1 MIRLERTRTQAA
13 ISAAFRG
20 EKRILKALSLLVEA
34 GAERKFDSGYWKG
47 AKKQLKK
54 ESFGKCAYCEAPTD
68 AVAHGDVEHF
78 RPKSVYWW
86 LAYCYDNYLFSCQIC
101 NQTFKSDH
109 FPLREGG
116 AAMPEPGLPLGADD
130 AGKREFVRR
139 FAPDPLD
146 EAEGQPWVE
155 FATRCSDEGCLLLNP
170 YTDDPESH
178 FAWEADE
185 VLREV
190 ALRPARSEADP
201 FFQAAVQFYG
211 LNRPELLAERWKTY
225 RMLSTL
231 RKTFAAEELNA
242 ELRTAISAEIRQM
255 MAAEERFAGMCRYFV
270 RQVWALPLE

>member
-1 MIRLERTRTQAA
+1 MIRLERVRTQSA
-13 ISAAFRG
+13 IPAAFRG
-20 EKRILKALSLLVEA
+20 EKRILKALSLLVAA
-34 GAERKFDSGYWKG
+34 GADREFDSRHWKG

-54 ESFGKCAYCEAPTD
+54 ETAGKCAYCEAPTD
-68 AVAHGDVEHF
+68 VVAHGDVEHF

-86 LAYCYDNYLFSCQIC
+86 LAYCYDNYLYSCQIC

-116 AAMPEPGLPLGADD
+116 TTIPEPTPPAGADD
-130 AGKREFVRR
+130 AQKREFARR

-146 EAEGQPWVE
+146 ETEGQPWTE
-155 FATRCSDEGCLLLNP
+155 FTALCAGEGCLLLNP
-170 YTDDPESH
+170 YSDDPESH

-190 ALRPARSEADP
+190 ALRPAKPEVEP
-201 FFQAAVQFYG
+201 FLQAAVQFYG

-225 RMLSTL
+225 RTLAIL
-231 RKTFAAEELNA
+231 RKAYAAVELDEALRGEIEA
-242 ELRTAISAEIRQM
+242 ELRRM

-270 RQVWALPLE
+270 RRVWALPL